1 MTGKVFLMPPV
12 KIAIVGAGSRGLDC
26 YGGYAEKHP
35 EEFQVVAA
43 AEPRQN
49 FRREIAERHHIPA
62 ERQFKDWRE
71 LAALP
76 KLADAVIIA
85 TNDDMHREPAIAF
98 MEKGYHI
105 LLEKPM
111 APSAADCRA
120 INEAAHKYGVL
131 FAVCHVLRY
140 SPYFVR
146 LRNIVQSGAIGEIV
160 TVRHLEKVCYWHQ
173 AHSYVRGNWRRA
185 DESSPMILAKC
196 CHDMDILIW
205 LTGKRARYV
214 SSYGNNYLFRA
225 EKAPAGAAQRC
236 MDCAVRAGCPYDAV
250 RYYLESGRTS
260 VRAGRVH
267 WPINVLDPHPTPENI
282 EQALRTGPYGRCV
295 YHCDNDVVDHQVVNI
310 ELDGGTTIN
319 FTMSAFTERCYRTIK
334 VMGTHGCVEGNMDLS
349 HLVWHDFFG
358 HSEEMDLNVTDG
370 SMAGHGGGDA
380 VMVKQFVEL
389 LASGRDD
396 EMLSSVEHSIESHLV
411 ALLAERSRL
420 EHGRSLP
427 VEL

>member
-1 MTGKVFLMPPV
+1 MEQ
-12 KIAIVGAGSRGLDC
+12 VG
-26 YGGYAEKHP
+26 
-35 EEFQVVAA
+35 
-43 AEPRQN
+43 
-49 FRREIAERHHIPA
+49 
-62 ERQFKDWRE
+62 
-71 LAALP
+71 
-76 KLADAVIIA
+76 
-85 TNDDMHREPAIAF
+85 
-98 MEKGYHI
+98 
-105 LLEKPM
+105 
-111 APSAADCRA
+111 
-120 INEAAHKYGVL
+120 
-131 FAVCHVLRY
+131 
-140 SPYFVR
+140 
-146 LRNIVQSGAIGEIV
+146 
-160 TVRHLEKVCYWHQ
+160 YWHQ

-282 EQALRTGPYGRCV
+282 EQALCTGPYGRCV